1 MGRSAWREDPS
12 GKQGGRRR
20 PVHDQAPLEKP
31 PSQGLGSLMLSQPF
45 YNPHIGEMTFEDV
58 IGSIVEEME
67 RSPKD
72 RFEILIGS
80 DSSTNLDHLDLVSAV
95 VLHRLGKGG
104 RYFWTR
110 HRERRIPSL
119 RQRIWR
125 EAWLSFELAQL
136 LLERLADSSTLQFN
150 LEIHVD
156 IGENGRTKEMIDE
169 VVGMIIA
176 NGLAVR
182 IKPRAY
188 AASS

>member
-1 MGRSAWREDPS
+1 MI
-12 GKQGGRRR
+12 
-20 PVHDQAPLEKP
+20 
-31 PSQGLGSLMLSQPF
+31 MLSRPF
-45 YNPHIGEMTFEDV
+45 YNPHLGEMSFDDV
-58 IGSIVEEME
+58 VRSIVEEME
-67 RSPKD
+67 KSPKD

-80 DSSTNLDHLDLVSAV
+80 DSSTNLDHLDLVSAI
-95 VLHRLGKGG
+95 VLHRVGKGG

-136 LLERLADSSTLQFN
+136 LLERFSEASTLRFN

-156 IGENGRTKEMIDE
+156 IGENGKTKEMIDE

-182 IKPRAY
+182 IKPYAY
-188 AASS
+188 AASSVADKHT